1 MDADAQILGNH
12 GATGRTALRRATRI
26 NLKTHRTSIF
36 RFVLC
41 VADQL
46 IPCGIRNAFRQAVIL
61 DHPRD
66 RQVLKYDNAELGH
79 QATAQL
85 VREVLAPM
93 RNSFVDAPHNALVIL
108 VFGSAFG
115 VLTHPPLRPRKRLF
129 IHAKEAW
136 IGDGFTT
143 RQSSELL

>member
-1 MDADAQILGNH
+1 MHPYRQVFLGDPVTP
-12 GATGRTALRRATRI
+12 ATALRRTAGVNRDI
-26 NLKTHRTSIF
+26 RSTSICS
-36 RFVLC
+36 FVARIGCEL
-41 VADQL
+41 V
-46 IPCGIRNAFRQAVIL
+46 PCGIRNAFRQAVIL

-108 VFGSAFG
+108 VFGRAFG
-115 VLTHPPLRPRKRLF
+115 VLTHPSLRPRKRLF

-143 RQSSELL
+143 RQGSELL